1 MLPTLRKGDN
11 SNYVA
16 VAQCLTEYEPTD
28 GEFTAYF
35 ETHIK
40 DWQGR
45 HGLKAD
51 GVIGAD
57 TWKAIADSAPTVST
71 KTLRYGCYAKA
82 VQLLV
87 ANEVFPPLESDGIF
101 GAKTKEAVEK
111 YQQTHGLKADGVV
124 GSDTWHSMIT
134 GEASSGSCPNV
145 RPPNFKQYDSRWA
158 SKMYSNHND
167 KKQTMKSSGCGPT
180 SMADIVAEWWDVNV
194 TPYDLAKLSMDWGT
208 RTYSSGTSATF
219 FKRCAEKYGAKD
231 YKQRSGIDAV
241 KDCLDAGGYVIV
253 CFGPGTKGKAGYQ
266 KWTKGGHYCCIWG
279 YKGDEFYINDPASS
293 SAKRAKGTK
302 TEILNTRKGFYLFWR

>member
-1 MLPTLRKGDN
+1 MLPTIRHGDN
-11 SNYVA
+11 STFVM
-16 VAQCLTEYEPTD
+16 VAQLLTEFEPAD
-28 GEFTAYF
+28 GEFNAYF
-35 ETHIK
+35 VSHITS
-40 DWQGR
+40 WQSQ
-45 HGLKAD
+45 HGCTPD
-51 GVIGAD
+51 GVIGPK
-57 TWKAIADSAPTVST
+57 TWTAIAENAPTVSIN
-71 KTLRYGCYAKA
+71 TLRYGPYAKA
-82 VQLLV
+82 VQLLLQITQSPNLK
-87 ANEVFPPLESDGIF
+87 ADGIF
-101 GAKTKEAVEK
+101 GSATKEAVEA
-111 YQQTHGLKADGVV
+111 YQKSNSLTVDGIV
-124 GSDTWHSMIT
+124 GYKTWTSLIT
-134 GEASSGSCPNV
+134 GDASTGECPNI

-180 SMADIVAEWWDVNV
+180 SMADIVAEWWDVNI

-208 RTYSSGTSATF
+208 RTYKSGTSSSF
-219 FKRCAEKYGAKD
+219 FKRCAEKYHARD